1 VLRPLREIARGAT
14 WLVGI
19 ALALRVVEISL
30 GHTPLGATLAG
41 AVLVDLATHRAGV
54 RWDEGEDAGR
64 MKRAVVSVG
73 RGLAVALAL
82 VVLTV
87 LVCAAIGHVQ
97 LHLGSPSLALALGVL
112 RAGSAGVR
120 DELLYRGVP
129 LLVGARVGL
138 GARASIGYAALA
150 GASALLLVPGVSVE
164 AIVLA
169 AALGLLFAV
178 LWQRSGEAWAAV
190 AAHAGW
196 VFFAG
201 AALRGGLVEATW
213 VAGSLGE
220 GARARGVAALVA
232 AGLSLVGAAVVWRW
246 WPEDSPAG
254 PSRRSGPRSPRSR
267 PRPAAGS
274 GSRGS

>member
-1 VLRPLREIARGAT
+1 MRRPLREIARGAT

-19 ALALRVVEISL
+19 ALALRVVDVFL
-30 GHTPLGATLAG
+30 GHSPLGATLAG

-54 RWDEGEDAGR
+54 RWDEGEETGR
-64 MKRAVVSVG
+64 MKRALVGVG

-87 LVCAAIGHVQ
+87 LVCAAVGSVQ
-97 LHLGSPSLALALGVL
+97 LRAGSPSLALVLGML
-112 RAGSAGVR
+112 RAGASGVR
-120 DELLYRGVP
+120 DELLYRGLP

-150 GASALLLVPGVSVE
+150 GASALLLVPGASVE
-164 AIVLA
+164 SLVLA
-169 AALGLLFAV
+169 TALGVLFAV
-178 LWQRSGEAWAAV
+178 IWQRSGEAWGAV

-213 VAGSLGE
+213 VSGALGE
-220 GARARGVAALVA
+220 GARARGLAALVA
-232 AGLSLVGAAVVWRW
+232 AVVSLGAAAAVWRW
-246 WPEDSPAG
+246 WPKGSPAG
-254 PSRRSGPRSPRSR
+254 PSRRSTP
-267 PRPAAGS
+267 
-274 GSRGS
+274 